1 MFQEPKQRLTRTSEL
16 PELRKHQ
23 ADRLLH
29 ALVGILFESLVICFQ
44 ITDWRHHNQ
53 LPAPCL
59 LVAGGKRPLTQKIQ
73 FVLVEAALQAE
84 KKTVIALAWCID
96 RLLIDKQ
103 RIDHTAHLDQLL
115 PVPAVPG
122 KARDFARRHRP
133 NFARQ
138 TSATIRSKPVRMVEP
153 AAERPRSS
161 STTSISRQPSARSR
175 SRIAYCRSRLS

>member
-16 PELRKHQ
+16 PELCKHQ

-29 ALVGILFESLVICFQ
+29 ALVGILFEPLVICFQ
-44 ITDWRHHNQ
+44 ITDRRHHNQ

-133 NFARQ
+133 NFAQ
-138 TSATIRSKPVRMVEP
+138 TD
-153 AAERPRSS
+153 
-161 STTSISRQPSARSR
+161 
-175 SRIAYCRSRLS
+175 LSYHPFEAGTNG